1 MSRLKL
7 VSLTLAF
14 SFALISC
21 SDDKSSSSLYFIT
34 FDDLAGFTHHSS
46 IKTVNY
52 AYSGN
57 KCVQL
62 NKEFIYGPTFSMK
75 IADLRPGPIN
85 RLILK
90 GRVRIET
97 EKGKMQ
103 IVCSI
108 DSADKTIYWN
118 AIDSR
123 THDLKPGEWK
133 EISSTF
139 DLSKV
144 NDKEN
149 KINIYPMHDG
159 EGNTFIDNLEFSFE

>member
-7 VSLTLAF
+7 FFLSVALAVTF
-14 SFALISC
+14 YSC
-21 SDDKSSSSLYFIT
+21 SDDKSSSALYFIT
-34 FDDLAGFTHHSS
+34 FDDLAGFTNHAT

-62 NKEFIYGPTFSMK
+62 NNQFLYGPTFSMK
-75 IADLRPGPIN
+75 IGDVRQGPIN

-123 THDLKPGEWK
+123 VASVKAGEWK

-139 DLSKV
+139 DLSIV
-144 NDKEN
+144 NNKEN